1 MNHIY
6 LVSLYISILQYL
18 VEEKWREG
26 TQGRKTLPDSSF
38 APIRRGK
45 FEWKRR
51 RVYKLLYIL
60 TKISLH

>member
-26 TQGRKTLPDSSF
+26 TQGRKTLPDSIF
-38 APIRRGK
+38 APIKRGK

-51 RVYKLLYIL
+51 RVYKL
-60 TKISLH
+60 